1 MRRFIAFPSRLAA
14 VAVVACAAV
23 LAPAAAFAA
32 TTSAAQHAQAGVSR
46 CSTSDL
52 VVWLNVPPGNAY
64 AGGAFYYLEF
74 TNLSWHACTLHGS
87 PGVSAVGLGGRQLG
101 SAAGGD
107 YSGDTPAV
115 MLAPGATASAKLEI
129 EDPSD
134 FGNSCLLPPPWQQ
147 PWRGWTPVTAAGL
160 DVYPPNQFASTF
172 VPFPLQACAH
182 TGPVYMGVTPVTLT
196 AVTPGL

>member
-1 MRRFIAFPSRLAA
+1 MRRFISFPCRLAA
-14 VAVVACAAV
+14 VAAVACAAV

-32 TTSAAQHAQAGVSR
+32 TTSASQHARADGVPR

-52 VVWLNVPPGNAY
+52 VVWLNVPPGNDY

-87 PGVSAVGLGGRQLG
+87 PGVSAVSLSGRQLG
-101 SAAGGD
+101 SSAGGD

-115 MLAPGATASAKLEI
+115 MLAPGATASSKLQI
-129 EDPSD
+129 SDTGD
-134 FGNSCLLPPPWQQ
+134 FGLTCFVKPPAAGQPLPLP
-147 PWRGWTPVTAAGL
+147 TAAGL
-160 DVYPPNQFASTF
+160 RVFPPNQFEATF

-182 TGPVYMGVTPVTLT
+182 TGPVYIGVTPVTLT
-196 AVTPGL
+196 AVGPGL